1 MARAEGG
8 PGYDGAARRVKD
20 LPSRSRPR
28 EMFDRFGPESVPE
41 SVLLALLLRSGAKGV
56 NVVDLA
62 DGLLEE
68 YGSLTALAQVSVDE
82 LARWKGIGRVKAQII
97 RAALELARRLS
108 EEKSP
113 ARDMIRS
120 PADAAR
126 VLRQHA
132 RVREQEAF
140 WVLLLDTKCRLK
152 RPPIEVTKGLM
163 DASLVHPREVFK
175 EAIRSSSAAVVVVH
189 NHPSG
194 DPTPSAEDIHISK
207 QLVQAGH
214 VVDIKVLD
222 HVILGLGA
230 DEREADH
237 ISLRESGLVDFE
249 KGL

>member
-1 MARAEGG
+1 MAKAEREAV
-8 PGYDGAARRVKD
+8 YDGAPRRVKD
-20 LPSRSRPR
+20 LPSRLRPR
-28 EMFDRFGPESVPE
+28 ELFDRFGAESVSE
-41 SVLLALLLRSGAKGV
+41 SVLLALLLRSGVKGV
-56 NVVDLA
+56 NVVDVA
-62 DGLLEE
+62 ERLLEE

-82 LARWKGIGRVKAQII
+82 LARWKGVGRVKAQII
-97 RAALELARRLS
+97 RAALELARRLGD
-108 EEKSP
+108 EKAPS
-113 ARDMIRS
+113 RDMIRS

-152 RPPIEVTKGLM
+152 RPPIEVTKGLL

-175 EAIRSSSAAVVVVH
+175 EAIRASSAAVVVVH

-222 HVILGLGA
+222 HVILGLG
-230 DEREADH
+230 DEGRETDH
-237 ISLRESGLVDFE
+237 VSLRESGLVDFE
-249 KGL
+249 KGH